1 MRRERFMP
9 ARHHGLPALARSEEG
24 FSVPVTLIMII
35 VGLGLASAA
44 IMASIAA
51 QSGSV
56 RDQQSKDALA
66 AADAASQLAV
76 YRQDKIVTTDQLKCV
91 VPQAGALI
99 ASGTLGTDGWCPE
112 VDSTAADGLPTGTS
126 FKYRVQP
133 WTVVGTTQTG
143 VKRQL
148 QIVAVGTSGDV
159 SRRIDVTA
167 SAKTGQ
173 GVFAG
178 DGAIGQDRV
187 SIGGSSHVGA
197 TGSTTNVGTG
207 GDVVLSDRG
216 SLCGN
221 AYHGV
226 GHSLQTSG
234 SASQCPGY
242 GSYDTQV
249 NLPAVDP
256 GDSWTNNSDSR
267 ICTLDTATPSN
278 QCSTT
283 GDTSKAVSW
292 DPSTRA
298 LALKGNGTLSLGGT
312 VPYSLC
318 SLDMSSGS
326 KLIVSNTA
334 GVTIYF
340 GSPEQCRGIGNQLSL
355 QDPALQLRMQGNP
368 RLSSTNQDPGALKLL
383 FVGSD
388 TIPSAV
394 DMQGNPSA
402 NSSDPNTFTIYA
414 PNTDVTLGGNATYTG
429 AVAGKTLTVEGS
441 ATLLQRDS
449 ATNSDIPVVTSFT
462 RERYVEC
469 TGGTLPTGAGAL
481 PNGSC

>member
-1 MRRERFMP
+1 MPGRRN
-9 ARHHGLPALARSEEG
+9 GLRAIARSEQG
-24 FSVPVTLIMII
+24 FSVPVTLMMIV
-35 VGLGLASAA
+35 VGMGLASAA
-44 IMASIAA
+44 IMASISA

-56 RDQQSKDALA
+56 RDQQSKDSLA
-66 AADAASQLAV
+66 AADAAAQLAV
-76 YRQDKIVTTDQLKCV
+76 YRQDKIVTTDLAKCV
-91 VPQAGALI
+91 VPQAGALV

-112 VDSTAADGLPTGTS
+112 VDSTTADGLPAGTS

-148 QIVAVGTSGDV
+148 QIVAVGTSGGV

-173 GVFAG
+173 GIFAG
-178 DGAIGQDRV
+178 NGAIGQDQV
-187 SIGGSSHVGA
+187 NIDDSANVGA
-197 TGSTTNVGTG
+197 AGNTTNVGTG
-207 GDVVLSDRG
+207 GDVVMSG
-216 SLCGN
+216 SGDLCGN

-234 SASQCPGY
+234 SAGQCPGY

-267 ICTLDTATPSN
+267 ICTLDPGPPGN

-292 DPSTRA
+292 DPNTRA
-298 LALKGNGTLSLGGT
+298 LALKGNGTLSLGGSA
-312 VPYSLC
+312 PYSLC
-318 SLDMSSGS
+318 SLDLSSGS

-340 GSPEQCRGIGNQLSL
+340 ASPEQCRSIGNQMAL
-355 QDPALQLRMQGNP
+355 QNPALQLDMQGNP
-368 RLSSTNQDPGALKLL
+368 RLTSTSQDPGTLKML
-383 FVGSD
+383 FVGSS
-388 TIPSAV
+388 TIPSAI

-414 PNTDVTLGGNATYTG
+414 PYTDVTLGGSATYTG

-449 ATNSDIPVVTSFT
+449 ATNGDIPVVTSFT

-469 TGGTLPTGAGAL
+469 TGGNFPAGAGAL

>member
-1 MRRERFMP
+1 MRRELFMP
-9 ARHHGLPALARSEEG
+9 GRRTGLRALARSEDG
-24 FSVPVTLIMII
+24 FSVPITLITII
-35 VGLGLASAA
+35 IGLGLASAA

-51 QSGSV
+51 QTGSV
-56 RDQQSKDALA
+56 RDEQSKDALA

-76 YRQDKIVTTDQLKCV
+76 YRQDKIVTTEAAKCV
-91 VPQAGALI
+91 VVQAGALVP
-99 ASGTLGTDGWCPE
+99 SGTLGTDGWCPE
-112 VDSTAADGLPTGTS
+112 VDSTAVDGLPTGTS
-126 FKYRVQP
+126 FRYRVQP

-143 VKRQL
+143 IKRQL

-173 GVFAG
+173 GIFAG
-178 DGAIGQDRV
+178 DGAVGQDRV
-187 SIGGSSHVGA
+187 DI
-197 TGSTTNVGTG
+197 TGSADVGNTGNTTNVGTG
-207 GDVVLSDRG
+207 GDVVLSG
-216 SLCGN
+216 SASLCGN

-226 GHSLQTSG
+226 GHSVQTSG
-234 SASQCPGY
+234 SAGQCPGY

-267 ICTLDTATPSN
+267 ICTLDPGPPGN
-278 QCSTT
+278 QCSIT

-292 DPSTRA
+292 DPNTRA
-298 LALKGNGTLSLGGT
+298 LSLKGNGTLSLGGT
-312 VPYSLC
+312 APYSLC

-340 GSPEQCRGIGNQLSL
+340 ASPEQCRAIGNQMSL
-355 QDPALQLRMQGNP
+355 QNPALQLRMQGNP
-368 RLSSTNQDPGALKLL
+368 RLTSTGQDPAALKLL

-388 TIPSAV
+388 SIPSSIY
-394 DMQGNPSA
+394 MRGNPSA

-414 PNTDVTLGGNATYTG
+414 PKTDVTLDGSATYTG
-429 AVAGKTLTVEGS
+429 AVAGKTLTVEGD
-441 ATLLQRDS
+441 ATLLQKDS

-469 TGGTLPTGAGAL
+469 SGGTLPAGTGTL
-481 PNGSC
+481 PNNSC